1 MDLGLDLSPSGLIAG
16 TVISGIGMGLFLYG
30 KRSARIPQL
39 LTGLVLMGLPLF
51 VSGALAMSAVCAAIV
66 GGMWAF
72 VRYTA

>member
-1 MDLGLDLSPSGLIAG
+1 MDLGLDLSPAGLIAG
-16 TVISGIGMGLFLYG
+16 TIISGIGMGLFLYG
-30 KRSARIPQL
+30 KKSARIPQL

-51 VSGALAMSAVCAAIV
+51 VSGALAMYAVTAAIV